1 AHLPDLRV
9 VATGG
14 EACTADLVH
23 RWGAG
28 RRFFNV
34 YGPTECS
41 VRAAAGEPRP
51 GGGAPSIGRPLPNS
65 RVHVVGADG
74 FPSAAGAEG
83 ELCIGGIG
91 VARGYLGHP
100 ALTATAFVPD
110 PFSGR
115 PGARLYRSGDRARW
129 TPTGELEFLGRL
141 DDQVKIRGFR
151 VEPGEVTA
159 ALRAVPGVRE
169 AAVVARKDGE
179 VRLVAYFAGDESLT
193 AATLRAALERR
204 LLDHMVPS
212 AFVRVAAIPLT
223 AHGKVDRRALPEPE
237 EGGEAGPSL
246 DAILR
251 VARVSVDEQH
261 FVPVHRL
268 APRTESRAEDADADA
283 RANRLAR
290 RLIRMTGG
298 AGERIAVALPSS
310 EHLGVAVL
318 GVLKAGAVCIIPN
331 EHDGSLLREAAL
343 VVTTR
348 ATAAA
353 LHLPTAVLSLDADA
367 ELLSRESSSPPY
379 VAVAADA
386 AAVVISG
393 IAISHAL
400 LAAVVKLD
408 AAMLRSVPVLARLAR
423 AVDGSGG

>member
-1 AHLPDLRV
+1 
-9 VATGG
+9 
-14 EACTADLVH
+14 
-23 RWGAG
+23 
-28 RRFFNV
+28 
-34 YGPTECS
+34 
-41 VRAAAGEPRP
+41 P
-51 GGGAPSIGRPLPNS
+51 GGGPPPIGRPLPNA
-65 RVHVVGADG
+65 RVHVLAADG
-74 FPSAAGAEG
+74 LPAAAGAEG

-100 ALTATAFVPD
+100 ALTARVFIPD

-129 TPTGELEFLGRL
+129 TPAGELEFLGRL

-159 ALRAVPGVRE
+159 ALRAVAGVRE

-193 AATLRAALERR
+193 PATLRAALERR

-237 EGGEAGPSL
+237 EGGEAGPPL
-246 DAILR
+246 DVILQAAR
-251 VARVSVDEQH
+251 VAVDEQR

-268 APRTESRAEDADADA
+268 APRTESRADDADVDA

-290 RLIRMTGG
+290 RLIRLTGG
-298 AGERIAVALPSS
+298 AGERIAVALDSP
-310 EHLGVAVL
+310 EHLAVAIL
-318 GVLKAGAVCIIPN
+318 GVLKAGAVCIIPDEN
-331 EHDGSLLREAAL
+331 DAGDFHGAAL

-348 ATAAA
+348 ATASAH
-353 LHLPTAVLSLDADA
+353 HLPTAVLSLDADA

-379 VAVAADA
+379 IAVDADA
-386 AAVVISG
+386 TALVVSG
-393 IAISHAL
+393 VAISHAV

-408 AAMLRSVPVLARLAR
+408 AGMLRGVPALARLAR
-423 AVDGSGG
+423 AVDGGGG